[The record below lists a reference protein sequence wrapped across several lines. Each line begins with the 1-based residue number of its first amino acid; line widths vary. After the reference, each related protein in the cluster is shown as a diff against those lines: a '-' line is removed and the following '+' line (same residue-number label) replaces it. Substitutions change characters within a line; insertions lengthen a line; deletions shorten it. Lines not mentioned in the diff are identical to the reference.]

1 VSGWKIDKGMVKLM
15 RSKCWKRGLSQ
26 WGLEEA
32 VLLHAPR
39 RRKKEEPDRDN
50 RINIGLRRR
59 AKRSYSERARDR
71 GWSSADSEHPWPRKE
86 REKKEERLTRRGI
99 KERGGNKE
107 EKREKTNNNEDE
119 TTQRN

>member
-39 RRKKEEPDRDN
+39 RRKNERKKN
-50 RINIGLRRR
+50 RIVIIVL
-59 AKRSYSERARDR
+59 
-71 GWSSADSEHPWPRKE
+71 
-86 REKKEERLTRRGI
+86 I
-99 KERGGNKE
+99 
-107 EKREKTNNNEDE
+107 
-119 TTQRN
+119 